1 MKGQKRVTPK
11 VAKQKVKVF
20 VMQKGYSKEIA
31 EEVVPFLSFEA
42 QSEME
47 AELAVKEIATIY
59 RRIAKKY
66 EENESTLWYQIK
78 GKLYQKGFTS
88 SVIEQAIAQFEMEKE
103 EWI

>member
-1 MKGQKRVTPK
+1 
-11 VAKQKVKVF
+11 
-20 VMQKGYSKEIA
+20 MQKGYSKEIA

-42 QSEME
+42 QNEME
-47 AELAVKEIATIY
+47 AELAIKEIATIY

-66 EENESTLWYQIK
+66 EIMNQRYGIKIK

-88 SVIEQAIAQFEMEKE
+88 SVIEQAIVQFEMEKE